1 MSRLSNSDIR
11 TFIAA
16 EAITALQAV
25 VIDSNGKVALADTT
39 TGEYVDGIAQRSVD
53 AGDAVEVVVEGATK
67 AIAGDTLTAGTHRLL
82 MVETAT
88 ARLIPWATG
97 GGAPIQRSVARVIF
111 NQNVTSYADG
121 DEIEV
126 IFTGASQAS

>member
-1 MSRLSNSDIR
+1 MSRLSNSDIQ

-25 VIDSNGKVALADTT
+25 VINSAGKVALADGT
-39 TGEYVDGIAQRSVD
+39 TGEQADGIAQRTAD
-53 AGDAVEVVVEGATK
+53 AGDAVEVVIFGRTK
-67 AIAGDTLTAGTHRLL
+67 ALAGATLTAGTHSLL

-88 ARLIPWATG
+88 ARLIPWAN
-97 GGAPIQRSVARVIF
+97 GAGTEYSVARVIF

-126 IFTGASQAS
+126 IFTGASQFA

>member
-1 MSRLSNSDIR
+1 MSRLSNSDIQ

-25 VIDSNGKVALADTT
+25 VINSAGKVALADGT
-39 TGEYVDGIAQRSVD
+39 TGEQADGIAQRTAD
-53 AGDAVEVVVEGATK
+53 AGDAVEVVIFGRTK
-67 AIAGDTLTAGTHRLL
+67 ALAGATLTAGTHSLL

>member
-1 MSRLSNSDIR
+1 MSRLSNSDIQ

-25 VIDSNGKVALADTT
+25 VINSAGKVALADGT
-39 TGEYVDGIAQRSVD
+39 TGEQADGIAQRT
-53 AGDAVEVVVEGATK
+53 AAIGDAVEVVIFGRTK
-67 AIAGDTLTAGTHRLL
+67 ALAGATLTAGTHSLL

-88 ARLIPWATG
+88 ARLIPWAN
-97 GGAPIQRSVARVIF
+97 GAGTEYSVARVIF
-111 NQNVTSYADG
+111 NQNVTSYAEG

-126 IFTGASQAS
+126 IFTGASQFA

>member
-11 TFIAA
+11 TYIAA

-53 AGDAVEVVVEGATK
+53 AGDAVEVVVDGATK
-67 AIAGDTLTAGTHRLL
+67 AIAGATLTAGTHRLL

>member
-1 MSRLSNSDIR
+1 MSRLGNSDII
-11 TFIAA
+11 TLIAA

-25 VIDSNGKVALADTT
+25 VINSDGKAALADGT
-39 TGEYVDGIAQRSVD
+39 TGEQADGIAQRTAD
-53 AGDAVEVVVEGATK
+53 AGDAVEVVIFGRTK
-67 AIAGDTLTAGTHRLL
+67 ALAGATLTAGTHSLL

-88 ARLIPWATG
+88 ARLIPWAN
-97 GGAPIQRSVARVIF
+97 GAGTEYSVARVIF

-126 IFTGASQAS
+126 IFTGASQFA

>member
-1 MSRLSNSDIR
+1 MSRLSNSDVI
-11 TFIAA
+11 TLIAA

-25 VIDSNGKVALADTT
+25 VIDSNGKAALADGT
-39 TGEYVDGIAQRSVD
+39 TGEQADGIAQRS
-53 AGDAVEVVVEGATK
+53 ASTGDAVEVVIFGRTK
-67 AIAGDTLTAGTHRLL
+67 ALAGDTLTAGTHSLL

>member
-1 MSRLSNSDIR
+1 MSRLSNSDIQ

-25 VIDSNGKVALADTT
+25 VINSAGKVVLADGT
-39 TGEYVDGIAQRSVD
+39 TGEQVDGIAQRT
-53 AGDAVEVVVEGATK
+53 AAIGDAVEVVIFGRTK
-67 AIAGDTLTAGTHRLL
+67 ALAGDTLTAGTHSLL
-82 MVETAT
+82 MVETGT
-88 ARLIPWATG
+88 ARLIPWTN
-97 GGAPIQRSVARVIF
+97 GAGTEYSVARVIF

-126 IFTGASQAS
+126 IFTGASQFA